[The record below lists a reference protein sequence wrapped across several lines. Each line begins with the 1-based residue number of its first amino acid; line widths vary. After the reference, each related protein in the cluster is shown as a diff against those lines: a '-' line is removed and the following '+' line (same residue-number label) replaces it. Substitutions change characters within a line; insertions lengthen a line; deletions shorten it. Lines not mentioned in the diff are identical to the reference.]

1 MGFILI
7 SCYYFRKTGWSAIK
21 IEMDGKFCQKRS
33 LILPSIRNLRVLT
46 TSALKIMLQYLVCC
60 FLFSYSEHSDR
71 QRVMEK
77 VTRTKWVRL
86 IDRWVRDAH
95 VGLIWVTL
103 NHRDTVNNKFNE
115 GLFTVRKL
123 VCFSYVVLIIKS
135 IFWSIVVS
143 FGPVF
148 DIRF

>member
-1 MGFILI
+1 MGFIVI

-33 LILPSIRNLRVLT
+33 LILPSIRNFRVLT
-46 TSALKIMLQYLVCC
+46 TSALKIMLQYFVCC

-86 IDRWVRDAH
+86 IDRWVGDAH
-95 VGLIWVTL
+95 AGFIWVAL
-103 NHRDTVNNKFNE
+103 NHTDTVNNNKFN
-115 GLFTVRKL
+115 GSLFTVRKL

-135 IFWSIVVS
+135 IF
-143 FGPVF
+143 
-148 DIRF
+148 

>member
-33 LILPSIRNLRVLT
+33 LILPSIRNLWVLT

-86 IDRWVRDAH
+86 IDRSVRDAH
-95 VGLIWVTL
+95 AGFIWYIIQIQWIITNLMKVYL
-103 NHRDTVNNKFNE
+103 PFKFIFYFQE
-115 GLFTVRKL
+115 TRLF
-123 VCFSYVVLIIKS
+123 
-135 IFWSIVVS
+135 
-143 FGPVF
+143 
-148 DIRF
+148 